1 MENEEAKNN
10 EADASPVQP
19 KTSAHVVTAEAGLAQ
34 DVPTIPIG
42 SLEMINELQ
51 PEVSVHSISSTRAV
65 SVPAPLVVHETE
77 YRRNIGDLLQ
87 LWWDGIRP
95 AYLSLSL
102 VPLFVGSALA
112 WTQTITTR
120 TPLGHF
126 HFTHFAGSILAL
138 LCLQLGANLVNDYY
152 DYLRGI
158 DRSNM
163 LGPGG
168 LIQQGQFRPTRILM
182 IGLVLLLLGALVGL
196 AVALAGGPLIY
207 LFGLVGVLCAYFYSA
222 TARALSSLALSE
234 LIAFIVFGPLI
245 TLGAYMVQ
253 TAGTLSRTAFIYS
266 IPLGLLA
273 AAVIHVNN
281 MRDIEGD
288 AQAGKHTIA
297 TVLGLQWSKAWFMV
311 LLLGAYVVVTVL
323 GISHAAPHW
332 LLITLWT
339 LPMLLIIVTGVLR
352 TDTPVGFHQ
361 AMRQLLKLEA
371 FFGLLLIIALF
382 LPAIVALFPHIPV
395 VHLLPA

>member
-1 MENEEAKNN
+1 MENKELKNN
-10 EADASPVQP
+10 EADGSSAQP
-19 KTSAHVVTAEAGLAQ
+19 RTSAHVVTAEAGQAEE
-34 DVPTIPIG
+34 VPTIPLG
-42 SLEMINELQ
+42 SLETISELQ
-51 PEVSVHSISSTRAV
+51 PEVSVHPVSSTRTV

-77 YRRNIGDLLQ
+77 YRRDTGDLLQ

-95 AYLSLSL
+95 AYLPLSL

-112 WTQTITTR
+112 WTQTITPH

-126 HFTHFAGSILAL
+126 HLIHFVGSILVV

-168 LIQQGQFRPTRILM
+168 LIQQGQTRPTRILM
-182 IGLVLLLLGALVGL
+182 IGLALLFLGALLGL
-196 AVALAGGPLIY
+196 VVALAGGPLVY
-207 LFGLVGVLCAYFYSA
+207 LFGLVGLLCAYFYSA
-222 TARALSSLALSE
+222 TSRALSSLALSE

-253 TAGTLSRTAFIYS
+253 TGGTLSRTAFIYS

-273 AAVIHVNN
+273 ATIIHVNN
-281 MRDIEGD
+281 MRDMEGD

-297 TVLGLQWSKAWFMV
+297 TILGLQWSKAWFMV

-339 LPMLLIIVTGVLR
+339 LPTLIIIVTGVLR

-361 AMRQLLKLEA
+361 AMRQLLKLET
-371 FFGLLLIIALF
+371 FFGLLLIVAFF
-382 LPAIVALFPHIPV
+382 LSAIVALLPHVPV
-395 VHLLPA
+395 VHLLP